1 MTILGISILLLYRPD
16 AAAAAVREGLQLCA
30 GTVIPSLFPF
40 FVVISLLLQLGLADY
55 LQGVC
60 GPVMG
65 PLFHMRGVCALPL
78 LAGLLGGYPTG
89 ARTAAELYRQGRL
102 SRQEAELLLGFC
114 DNCGPA
120 FLLSYVGAGVLGS
133 PQAGVWLFG
142 IHIVS
147 ALLAGMLLC
156 RVWRDRGPGL
166 LGSSLPVKVLTFP
179 EALTSSVSS
188 AITSTLNICAFV
200 VLFRTLAALTP
211 LPGGLLGV
219 LEMVT
224 GIAALE
230 PGRAPGAAAGGI
242 DGALLPDASAGGGRL
257 QLRAGGGVRR
267 LGRAVRP
274 LPGHE
279 CGGGA
284 VLPLALGG
292 KSAAGRDFR
301 RTGGGSYFAF
311 LGLGAGSSAQAA
323 ATNWVRNSRLSIS
336 STKKCG
342 FAPS

>member
-1 MTILGISILLLYRPD
+1 MKKMLPIAAILAAAVLLLLRPQE
-16 AAAAAVREGLQLCA
+16 AAAAVREGLALCG

-40 FVVISLLLQLGLADY
+40 FAAVSLLLQLGAAEA

-60 GPVMG
+60 GKIMG
-65 PLFHMRGVCALPL
+65 PLFHMRGACALPL
-78 LAGLLGGYPTG
+78 LAGLLGGYPSG
-89 ARTAAELYRQGRL
+89 AAAVAGLYEQGGV

-142 IHIVS
+142 IHTVS

-230 PGRAPGAAAGGI
+230 PGRAGWIAAAAVTGWGGLSVHCQAMSVAE
-242 DGALLPDASAGGGRL
+242 GLSFRWHWTGKALQAGISAGL
-257 QLRAGGGVRR
+257 A
-267 LGRAVRP
+267 
-274 LPGHE
+274 
-279 CGGGA
+279 A
-284 VLPLALGG
+284 VLTWL
-292 KSAAGRDFR
+292 F
-301 RTGGGSYFAF
+301 
-311 LGLGAGSSAQAA
+311 
-323 ATNWVRNSRLSIS
+323 
-336 STKKCG
+336 
-342 FAPS
+342 

>member
-1 MTILGISILLLYRPD
+1 MKKMLPIAAILAAAALLLLRPQE
-16 AAAAAVREGLQLCA
+16 AAAAVREGLALCG
-30 GTVIPSLFPF
+30 GTVIPSLVPF
-40 FVVISLLLQLGLADY
+40 FAAVSLLLQLGAAEA
-55 LQGVC
+55 LQGAC
-60 GPVMG
+60 GKIMG
-65 PLFHMRGVCALPL
+65 PLFHMRGACALPL
-78 LAGLLGGYPTG
+78 LAGLLGGYPSG
-89 ARTAAELYRQGRL
+89 AAAVAGLYEQGGV

-179 EALTSSVSS
+179 EALTSSVSG

-230 PGRAPGAAAGGI
+230 PGRAGWIAAAAVTGWGGLSVHCQAMSVAE
-242 DGALLPDASAGGGRL
+242 GLSFRWHWAGKALQAGISAGL
-257 QLRAGGGVRR
+257 A
-267 LGRAVRP
+267 
-274 LPGHE
+274 
-279 CGGGA
+279 A
-284 VLPLALGG
+284 VLTCL
-292 KSAAGRDFR
+292 F
-301 RTGGGSYFAF
+301 
-311 LGLGAGSSAQAA
+311 
-323 ATNWVRNSRLSIS
+323 
-336 STKKCG
+336 
-342 FAPS
+342 